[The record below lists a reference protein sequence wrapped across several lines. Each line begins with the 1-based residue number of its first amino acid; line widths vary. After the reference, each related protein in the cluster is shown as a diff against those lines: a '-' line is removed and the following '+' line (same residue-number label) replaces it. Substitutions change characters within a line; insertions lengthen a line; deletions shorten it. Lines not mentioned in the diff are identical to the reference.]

1 MTDAPFA
8 LTVAMF
14 FGISSIAADAAEW
27 ARPALPTVGV
37 IQLVHEGHAGA
48 AEASG
53 VVSAVDLSQRKI
65 TIKHGAIKSL
75 GWPAMTMDFA
85 VNEEIDL
92 TAFNAG
98 MRVNFT
104 LVRAA
109 NGSWIV
115 DTLKSVAH

>member
-1 MTDAPFA
+1 MTDASFA
-8 LTVAMF
+8 LSVAMF
-14 FGISSIAADAAEW
+14 FGVSSIAAEAAEW
-27 ARPALPTVGV
+27 ERPALPIVGV
-37 IQLVHEGHAGA
+37 IQLAHEGHAGA

-92 TAFNAG
+92 STFNAG

-104 LVRAA
+104 LVRAPS
-109 NGSWIV
+109 GSWVI
-115 DTLKSVAH
+115 DTLKPVAH

>member
-1 MTDAPFA
+1 MTYAPFA

-27 ARPALPTVGV
+27 AGPALPIVGV

-92 TAFNAG
+92 TAFNLG

-115 DTLKSVAH
+115 DTLKPVAH

>member
-1 MTDAPFA
+1 MTNATFA
-8 LTVAMF
+8 LTVAIF
-14 FGISSIAADAAEW
+14 FGISSIAANAVEW
-27 ARPALPTVGV
+27 ARPALPIAGV

-92 TAFNAG
+92 STFNAG

-104 LVRAA
+104 LVRAPS
-109 NGSWIV
+109 GSWVI
-115 DTLKSVAH
+115 DTLKPVAH